1 MQEDMVFVLSAI
13 NSIDSSGTTCN
24 SSQSQNAMAAMDT
37 RKSRES
43 CDRGADYL
51 QILRRA
57 DARGLLLLQD
67 LISALQRRDAA
78 VPNEKY
84 RIAAEDLE
92 PIFEI
97 LHEVL
102 QECKVAVSDLHQKAR
117 DAMSHMSGSFDGDI
131 FELFKAADRAE
142 QDLQLKTQL
151 IDSLYLASTVQQVTA
166 VQVMWTCQP
175 YLSND
180 FDAHIEETAQSM
192 QNAA

>member
-1 MQEDMVFVLSAI
+1 
-13 NSIDSSGTTCN
+13 
-24 SSQSQNAMAAMDT
+24 MDT
-37 RKSRES
+37 QKSRES
-43 CDRGADYL
+43 RDRGADYL
-51 QILRRA
+51 QTLRRA

-67 LISALQRRDAA
+67 LISTLQRRDAA

-117 DAMSHMSGSFDGDI
+117 DAMGGSFDGNI

-151 IDSLYLASTVQQVTA
+151 IDSLSLASTVQQVTA
-166 VQVMWTCQP
+166 VQVMWACQP

-192 QNAA
+192 QNAAWSTNRVWKCPKGLQNEAYPVHTKSLEA

>member
-13 NSIDSSGTTCN
+13 DSIDSSGTTCS
-24 SSQSQNAMAAMDT
+24 SSQSQNAMDT

-67 LISALQRRDAA
+67 LISTLQRRDAA

-117 DAMSHMSGSFDGDI
+117 DAMGGSFDDI

-151 IDSLYLASTVQQVTA
+151 INSLSLASTVQQVTA

-192 QNAA
+192 QNAARSANGV

>member
-1 MQEDMVFVLSAI
+1 MQEDMGFVLSAI
-13 NSIDSSGTTCN
+13 NSIDSSGTTRN
-24 SSQSQNAMAAMDT
+24 SSQSQNAMDT

-151 IDSLYLASTVQQVTA
+151 IDSLSLASTVQQVTA

-175 YLSND
+175 YLSNN